1 MRGATGFA
9 VLALAGALAG
19 CGGTSAT
26 GSPDGAKVFAKSCAG
41 CHSLIG
47 NESRHRQGG
56 DLLAYRMS
64 RQELVEFTREMP
76 VRRPLSAA
84 GLTAVVDY
92 VAAIQRRSAA
102 R

>member
-19 CGGTSAT
+19 CGGTSAA
-26 GSPDGAKVFAKSCAG
+26 GPPSGAKVFAKSCAG

-47 NESRHRQGG
+47 NESRHRPGG

-76 VRRPLSAA
+76 VRQPLTAA
-84 GLTAVVDY
+84 GLRAVVDY